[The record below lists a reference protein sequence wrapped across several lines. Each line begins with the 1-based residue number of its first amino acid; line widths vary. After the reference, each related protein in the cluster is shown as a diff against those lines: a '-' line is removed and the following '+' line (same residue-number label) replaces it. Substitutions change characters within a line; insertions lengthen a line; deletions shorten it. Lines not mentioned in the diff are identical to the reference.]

1 MEEIN
6 STKNQEAEYLS
17 YLGDRLEIVK
27 GEKVKRKKNRISD
40 EESNFFME
48 DYGGERIVYLK
59 EWKKKIEGEKNS
71 IEKEISKRS
80 SKAGS
85 SRLSTDETSCY
96 ELPDIFLNSKSDRTL
111 FLDHH
116 FPLFSRKTI
125 NNLKDG
131 EPY

>member
-59 EWKKKIEGEKNS
+59 EWKKKI
-71 IEKEISKRS
+71 
-80 SKAGS
+80 
-85 SRLSTDETSCY
+85 
-96 ELPDIFLNSKSDRTL
+96 
-111 FLDHH
+111 
-116 FPLFSRKTI
+116 
-125 NNLKDG
+125 
-131 EPY
+131 